1 MSADLISGLLLV
13 AVMLAGAA
21 YVVKT
26 LYWDSIT
33 AFVAERRAAPPRG
46 TNDHLVGQRGRVVD
60 DGAGNGTM
68 RVRVG
73 MESWRARDAGG
84 RASLPIGTEVEVTAV
99 RDGVLE
105 VAERRATP
113 AS

>member
-1 MSADLISGLLLV
+1 MSADFISGLLLV
-13 AVMLAGAA
+13 AVLLTGAA

-60 DGAGNGTM
+60 DGARDGTM

-73 MESWRARDAGG
+73 MESWRARDIEG
-84 RASLPIGTEVEVTAV
+84 RASLPVGTEVDVAAV
-99 RDGVLE
+99 RGGVLE
-105 VAERRATP
+105 VTERRAAP
-113 AS
+113 ES